1 MSEDVK
7 KVVFTHPTRN
17 HAEFKIRLQY
27 DSLKQTEFLR
37 GVIEAY
43 IKQDAAVMDF
53 VDRLK
58 AQKQSQS
65 VQKRRT
71 STRLRETGQATSKK
85 FGLDDAEIEN
95 IFDIIEKEHSDL

>member
-1 MSEDVK
+1 MSEEIK
-7 KVVFTHPTRN
+7 KVVFTHAARN

-65 VQKRRT
+65 VQKRRA
-71 STRLRETGQATSKK
+71 STRLREAGQTTKKK
-85 FGLDDAEIEN
+85 FGLDEAEIEN
-95 IFDIIEKEHSDL
+95 IFDIMEKEHSEL